1 MNRNWIAVASADHA
15 RRGRAGGFMQVCHG
29 KGGPLRRLRGGNGIV
44 YYSPTVSFGGDD
56 RLQAFTCIGFVKDE
70 RTYQVDMG
78 GGFQPYRRD
87 VNYVEADEASILPLL
102 DRLEL
107 TCGKRNWGYPFR
119 LGLVEITARDFAM
132 ISAAMN
138 AAAAAA
144 KPAAGRTDSTPIT
157 ACR

>member
-1 MNRNWIAVASADHA
+1 
-15 RRGRAGGFMQVCHG
+15 MQVCHG